1 MADTFQETLEKLD
14 RALER
19 SRKQDQIDREIAILS
34 IRGLGCQLRGD
45 IDGLKDIVVRL
56 EILQEELR
64 SIRGVSC

>member
-1 MADTFQETLEKLD
+1 MADTFQDTLDKLD

-19 SRKQDQIDREIAILS
+19 SKKQDQIDREIAILS

-45 IDGLKDIVVRL
+45 IEGLKDIVIKL
-56 EILQEELR
+56 EILQDELR

>member
-1 MADTFQETLEKLD
+1 MSENFHETLEKLD

-45 IDGLKDIVVRL
+45 IDGVKDIVVKL
-56 EILQEELR
+56 EILQDELN
-64 SIRGVSC
+64 SIRGATW